1 MHAILIENNGW
12 HAAQCLE
19 IDIASQGNIKEE
31 ALQNLLE
38 ALTLH
43 FQDPVNSSMRAF
55 EIEANAERLKKKLEQ
70 ICSAHEVFSLDP
82 DVTAK
87 QNEESINP
95 ISKQISPPSL
105 EELLSAP
112 DEGNTFRKIRFKL
125 ESIGFTEVRQLNNH
139 AKFVRREGDEIRTA
153 LLPHYLQI
161 CPAVLRSVLRQAGLS
176 KEEFDKL

>member
-1 MHAILIENNGW
+1 MHAILIEDNGW

-19 IDIASQGNIKEE
+19 IDIASQGNIEEE

-38 ALTLH
+38 ALALH

-55 EIEANAERLKKKLEQ
+55 EIEANAESLKKKLGSW
-70 ICSAHEVFSLDP
+70 SAHEVFSLDP
-82 DVTAK
+82 KFTAK
-87 QNEESINP
+87 QNEESVNP
-95 ISKQISPPSL
+95 VSKQIGPPSL

-112 DEGNTFRKIRFKL
+112 NEGNTFRKIRFKL